1 MQREVLSDD
10 KSEKGLW
17 LISTNFPLIQG
28 LVKFISQLI
37 TDFQNQLKSTIKVKN
52 KKHNLMMPI
61 EHFLV
66 DIIQIL
72 LRDWIEKT
80 IPDIGR

>member
-37 TDFQNQLKSTIKVKN
+37 TDFQNQLKSTIKVKRCFFALN
-52 KKHNLMMPI
+52 EYPNDHESINLS
-61 EHFLV
+61 
-66 DIIQIL
+66 
-72 LRDWIEKT
+72 
-80 IPDIGR
+80 